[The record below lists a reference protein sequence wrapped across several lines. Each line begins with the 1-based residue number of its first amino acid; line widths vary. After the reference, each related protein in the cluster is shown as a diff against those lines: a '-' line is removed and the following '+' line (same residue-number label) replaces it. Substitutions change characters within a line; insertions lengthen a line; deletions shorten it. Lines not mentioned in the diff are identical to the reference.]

1 MEILHEQAKYL
12 DDVLDGMKK
21 RINELTV

>member
-1 MEILHEQAKYL
+1 MEILHEQVKYL

-21 RINELTV
+21 SINELTV